1 MSEVARVRGILAA
14 VLFQLSV
21 DGVVPLRAGWHDAHG
36 VRGIDRDDVT
46 PAYVGPVLATC
57 AGGACRSYVAYARGS
72 SVFQEECQDAV
83 GMSVRLSQGALWAQA
98 SMSHIRSTLVAV
110 LLSVD
115 TRKAYAQG
123 GVVVEVIRR
132 DTKEAELD
140 PRTTLTGTS
149 IWRHG

>member
-1 MSEVARVRGILAA
+1 
-14 VLFQLSV
+14 
-21 DGVVPLRAGWHDAHG
+21 
-36 VRGIDRDDVT
+36 
-46 PAYVGPVLATC
+46 
-57 AGGACRSYVAYARGS
+57 
-72 SVFQEECQDAV
+72 
-83 GMSVRLSQGALWAQA
+83 MSVRLSQGALWAQA